1 MSTTAA
7 AAKKQ
12 TITEQARG
20 SPATATEEKSF
31 KTEENL
37 SFLKKKKI
45 KTSKG
50 IVQPKMKFCHYCS
63 RCSETVLFFPSMEQI
78 RGMIMELFSTQ

>member
-37 SFLKKKKI
+37 SFKKKK
-45 KTSKG
+45 KLKQ
-50 IVQPKMKFCHYCS
+50 VK
-63 RCSETVLFFPSMEQI
+63 E
-78 RGMIMELFSTQ
+78 

>member
-1 MSTTAA
+1 MQLTGEPTFPKCHDKTHSHTVEWFAAMSTTAA

-37 SFLKKKKI
+37 SFKKKK
-45 KTSKG
+45 KLKQ
-50 IVQPKMKFCHYCS
+50 VK
-63 RCSETVLFFPSMEQI
+63 E
-78 RGMIMELFSTQ
+78 